1 MQSIFTPKNRIF
13 ISRDDAI
20 SDGKTRYFTGKPCKK
35 GHTVQRFVAN
45 RCCVD
50 CLAISRKKFAMH
62 NPDAANESSAR
73 YKASD
78 KGKAA
83 QKKANDKYLAKN
95 ARKARLAWESLPL

>member
-1 MQSIFTPKNRIF
+1 MQSIFTPKNRVF

-20 SDGKTRYFTGKPCKK
+20 SNGKTRYFTGKPCRK

-50 CLAISRKKFAMH
+50 CLAISRAKHAMR
-62 NPDAANESSAR
+62 NPKSAQESSAR

-83 QKKANDKYLAKN
+83 QKRANDKYLEKKSRRA
-95 ARKARLAWESLPL
+95 LIELSGLPL